1 MASKQQKQ
9 IVAIGIGLVIL
20 VGALINSYMT
30 IQKKEKGKKKPPVA
44 SEETA
49 KEIVKQAQTQ
59 VKSAA
64 DDAPLP
70 LSQRPTKTALKKQ
83 AFEDQKRITEGEW
96 GPDPFYH
103 EAEKKPE
110 NGTAQTTIQRPKHLQ
125 DIKDKI
131 DSELNFT
138 GISRIG
144 SAFIAVI
151 NRKML
156 RVGDKFSLEETEILI
171 KDIQKDRVIIE
182 ANGGEYELKLK
193 R

>member
-1 MASKQQKQ
+1 M
-9 IVAIGIGLVIL
+9 IMIGVLLAVFAGV
-20 VGALINSYMT
+20 LINSIMT
-30 IQKKEKGKKKPPVA
+30 IKKKKKGNKKPPET
-44 SEETA
+44 SENTA

-83 AFEDQKRITEGEW
+83 AFEDQKRIAEGEW

-103 EAEKKPE
+103 EAEKKSD
-110 NGTAQTTIQRPKHLQ
+110 NGAQTTTQRPKHLPNIE
-125 DIKDKI
+125 DTISSK
-131 DSELNFT
+131 LNFT

-171 KDIQKDRVIIE
+171 KDIQKDHVIIE

>member
-1 MASKQQKQ
+1 MTKKQKQQM
-9 IVAIGIGLVIL
+9 IMIGVLLAVFAGVLK
-20 VGALINSYMT
+20 NSIMT
-30 IQKKEKGKKKPPVA
+30 VKKKKKGNKKPPET
-44 SEETA
+44 SENTA

-83 AFEDQKRITEGEW
+83 AFEDQKRIAEGEW

-103 EAEKKPE
+103 EAEKKPDS
-110 NGTAQTTIQRPKHLQ
+110 NGTQTTIQRPKHFP
-125 DIKDKI
+125 DIKDTI

-144 SAFIAVI
+144 SVFIAVI

-156 RVGDKFSLEETEILI
+156 RVGDTFSLEETEILI